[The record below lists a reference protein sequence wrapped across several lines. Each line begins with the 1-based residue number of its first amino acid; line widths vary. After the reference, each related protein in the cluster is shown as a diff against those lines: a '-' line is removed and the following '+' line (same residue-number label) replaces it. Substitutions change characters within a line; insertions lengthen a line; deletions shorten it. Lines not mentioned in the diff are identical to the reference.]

1 MKMLS
6 IAVACMFAC
15 AAASA
20 DAAAARS
27 GQVLLKGKTRQGRA
41 IRLTSSGNRLR
52 LKRFT
57 IALRCRNGGI
67 LIDDESGF
75 VPTHLGRGGRVRDHQ
90 VGSTDDVWLRGR
102 LRGRVLRGAVR
113 VQDRWGRARCDSG
126 WVRFHARLRA

>member
-15 AAASA
+15 AVASA
-20 DAAAARS
+20 DATAAKS

-41 IRLTSSGNRLR
+41 IRLTMNGNRLR
-52 LKRFT
+52 LKRFA
-57 IALRCRNGGI
+57 IALRCRSGGV

-75 VPTHLGRGGRVRDHQ
+75 VPSHLGHGGRVRDHQ

-102 LRGRVLRGAVR
+102 LHGRVLRGAVR
-113 VQDRWGRARCDSG
+113 VHDRWGRAQCDSG
-126 WVRFHARLRA
+126 WVRFHARARI